1 MSLANS
7 VTAIQKLPRRQ
18 SGFTLVELIV
28 VVAIIGILSAI
39 AVPSFQVA
47 GDKARQKEA
56 STLIAA
62 YLKASQS
69 YFTEYGALP
78 NYSRDIGLYI
88 DVAGCRRNYPAYCK
102 SNPARDYT
110 NLTSRSW
117 TTPGGYF
124 DIYME
129 KVGSNIYFRALPVP
143 IYSSSGLGVT
153 ACFNSLSGSTKLVNR
168 TTSGRSVPRIS
179 C

>member
-1 MSLANS
+1 MSL
-7 VTAIQKLPRRQ
+7 IKLTMPSKEINNQ
-18 SGFTLVELIV
+18 TKGFTLVELIV

-39 AVPSFQVA
+39 AIPSFQSA

-56 STLIAA
+56 SILIAS
-62 YLKASQS
+62 YLKASQA
-69 YFTEYGALP
+69 YFIEYSALP
-78 NYSRDIGLYI
+78 NYSRDIGQFI
-88 DVAGCRRNYPAYCK
+88 DVAGCRRNYPSYCK
-102 SNPARDYT
+102 ANPARDYT

-129 KVGSNIYFRALPVP
+129 AVGSNLYFRALPVP
-143 IYSSSGLGVT
+143 VYSSSGLGVT
-153 ACFNSLSGSTKLVNR
+153 ACFNSLSGATKLVNR